1 MSVCLSFLMTP
12 KIITSLKG
20 SVRSL
25 RETPKNNDDDG
36 DNDDYV
42 VVVSPGHIDDGDND
56 DGDDDVVDDDDDVVV
71 SPGQGRR
78 VYCSHQ
84 RRTIRVT

>member
-36 DNDDYV
+36 DNDD
-42 VVVSPGHIDDGDND
+42 
-56 DGDDDVVDDDDDVVV
+56 DDDDGGGGCVR
-71 SPGQGRR
+71 GKLLGN
-78 VYCSHQ
+78 
-84 RRTIRVT
+84 